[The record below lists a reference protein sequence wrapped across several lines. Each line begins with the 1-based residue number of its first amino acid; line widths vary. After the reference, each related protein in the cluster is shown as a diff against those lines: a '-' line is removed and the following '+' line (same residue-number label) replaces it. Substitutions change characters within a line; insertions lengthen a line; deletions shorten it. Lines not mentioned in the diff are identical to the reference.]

1 MRISPRDIG
10 SPPLHSMDLV
20 LCVRILAA
28 AILPALGEHEV
39 NSHFQRPGFP
49 KAECARLKTTLLP
62 NDFR

>member
-1 MRISPRDIG
+1 
-10 SPPLHSMDLV
+10 MDLV
-20 LCVRILAA
+20 MCVWILAA

-49 KAECARLKTTLLP
+49 KAEFTRLTTTSLP